1 MDNVTKLLIEKRDA
15 ELFLRPRFSID
26 LDETSDVV
34 IQRFSDVFK
43 HKKSDCRGI
52 LVDQHIFM
60 SVPKKDEHFW
70 SPQLHL
76 EFISKENN
84 TTEMKGLFGP
94 KPQVWTFFMF
104 IHFVVGVLFLI
115 SATML
120 YSRISLNEPFTFP
133 LMMVILLP
141 IIWIVLY
148 FLGTIVKDTGK
159 PQIKYL
165 HDVMIQIITNQL

>member
-1 MDNVTKLLIEKRDA
+1 MDNTTKLLIEKRNA

-34 IQRFSDVFK
+34 IQRFSTAFK
-43 HKKSDCRGI
+43 HKKSDCRGV
-52 LVDQHIFM
+52 LVDQHIFI
-60 SVPKKDEHFW
+60 SVPKKEEHFW

-115 SATML
+115 FAAML
-120 YSRISLNEPFTFP
+120 YSKISLKESFFFP
-133 LMMVILLP
+133 LMMVIFLP
-141 IIWIVLY
+141 LFWILLY
-148 FLGTIVKDTGK
+148 FLGKMGKDTGK
-159 PQIKYL
+159 PQIKQL
-165 HDVMIQIITNQL
+165 HDVMIQIITHQL